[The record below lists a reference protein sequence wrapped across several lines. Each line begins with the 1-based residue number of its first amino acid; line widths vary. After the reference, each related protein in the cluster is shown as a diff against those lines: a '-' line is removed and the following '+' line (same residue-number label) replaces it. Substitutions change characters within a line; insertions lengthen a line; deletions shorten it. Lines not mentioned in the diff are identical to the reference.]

1 MFRVVL
7 VTYCIGIHRVELLH
21 HIACCVLLRV
31 ACCVL
36 RVACCVL
43 CVACCVLRV
52 VCCVLR
58 VAWCMFVLFV
68 CLCCLRDGRYVLCS
82 NL

>member
-1 MFRVVL
+1 VVGDDAI
-7 VTYCIGIHRVELLH
+7 VYCIAYVLRY
-21 HIACCVLLRV
+21 CVASC

-43 CVACCVLRV
+43 RVACCVLRV

-58 VAWCMFVLFV
+58 VACCVLSCGVLSWLRATVCLSMHCALRIVLFCV
-68 CLCCLRDGRYVLCS
+68 A
-82 NL
+82 